1 MQLLACWIARQDLL
15 GILAASAMCF
25 WRAAAAASGSLRS
38 IALMHASDMVFRIP
52 PRSTTPHG
60 AAYVDA
66 GQGEPVVLIHGVGLR
81 LEAWAP
87 QLESLAATHRVIAV
101 DLPGHGT
108 SSPIGQGSGLAEFV
122 DWFTTTLDDLGLDSV
137 NVAGHSMGALIAGGC
152 AVTAPERV
160 RRVALLSAVHCR
172 DRAAASAVMAR
183 AAEIAAGKLDP
194 IAPLSRWFGDD
205 CSASEPYLLVKDWL
219 TAVDMEAY
227 ATAYGAFAEGDDL
240 YAARWPGVACPALLL
255 TGELD
260 PNSTPQMSRDL
271 AAAAPDAEA
280 CIIAGHRHMV
290 NMTAPDEVTT
300 ALRHWLTRK
309 A

>member
-1 MQLLACWIARQDLL
+1 MT
-15 GILAASAMCF
+15 
-25 WRAAAAASGSLRS
+25 
-38 IALMHASDMVFRIP
+38 
-52 PRSTTPHG
+52 STTLQRSETQRG

-66 GQGEPVVLIHGVGLR
+66 GEGEPVVFIHGVGLR

-87 QLESLAATHRVIAV
+87 QIESLAATHRVIAV
-101 DLPGHGT
+101 DLPGHGA
-108 SSPIGQGSGLAEFV
+108 SSPIGRGSALAAFV
-122 DWFTTTLDDLGLDSV
+122 DWFVTVLGDLGLDSV

-160 RRVALLSAVHCR
+160 RRVALLSGVHRR
-172 DRAAASAVMAR
+172 DLGATSAVKAR

-205 CSASEPYLLVKDWL
+205 SQTTGPYRLVKGWL
-219 TAVDMEAY
+219 SAVDIKAY

-240 YAARWPGVACPALLL
+240 YADRWPGVTCPALFL

-271 AAAAPDAEA
+271 AAAAPNGEA

-290 NMTAPDEVTT
+290 NMTAPDQVTT
-300 ALRHWLTRK
+300 SLQHWLTRK
-309 A
+309 D